1 MKAQAAKGWAVA
13 GVTGVRQPDSGGKT
27 GADGETVDGLTFYR
41 TPSIAPVRSPIREW
55 REIGALAARLEA
67 LVRAWQPDLLH
78 DHSPVPDAMAA
89 LRVGKR
95 LRLTA
100 IERETCRAR
109 GGQDREHRG

>member
-1 MKAQAAKGWAVA
+1 MRSSDWSSDVCSSDLTFRTRALMKAQAAKGWAVA

-55 REIGALAARLEA
+55 REIGALASRIEA

-78 DHSPVPDAMAA
+78 ADRKSP
-89 LRVGKR
+89 R
-95 LRLTA
+95 LNSS
-100 IERETCRAR
+100 
-109 GGQDREHRG
+109 H

>member
-27 GADGETVDGLTFYR
+27 GADGETVDWPTFYR

-55 REIGALAARLEA
+55 REIGALASRIEA

-78 DHSPVPDAMAA
+78 AHSPVLDA
-89 LRVGKR
+89 RS
-95 LRLTA
+95 
-100 IERETCRAR
+100 E
-109 GGQDREHRG
+109 EHTSELQSLMRISYAVFCLKKKNKPYH